1 MQVYGVPTGPGRC
14 RLINRNG
21 TRFAKAGLP
30 SLLMKALPAWVPHVS
45 SHVLLEDDQVRAL
58 LLLPCRQGWKVAPS
72 HEHRAGSADCCEAVL
87 ALRTDGGVRSPRCA
101 VQIFLHLGEVEY
113 AKRRAQGASVSGAY
127 FLASQAD
134 TLVGA

>member
-1 MQVYGVPTGPGRC
+1 MSIAQ
-14 RLINRNG
+14 
-21 TRFAKAGLP
+21 
-30 SLLMKALPAWVPHVS
+30 
-45 SHVLLEDDQVRAL
+45 
-58 LLLPCRQGWKVAPS
+58 APQTVVKL
-72 HEHRAGSADCCEAVL
+72 CWL
-87 ALRTDGGVRSPRCA
+87 QTDGGVRSPRCA